1 MPKQDFIQ
9 LSVIGCF
16 VLSSLLSCTKKE
28 LSCVSC
34 AATNKPPL
42 AVAGPDTVI
51 TLPTDSVLLDGS
63 KSSDPDGKIS
73 EWRWT
78 KVSGPASF
86 VIVTSTK
93 EKTVVKNLNV
103 GSYQFELKVTDEGGL
118 SAKDTVQITINAALP
133 SNHPPV
139 ACAGADQTIT
149 LPTNSVTLD
158 GSCSADPDNNI
169 TSYVWAKIS
178 GPPAN
183 ITNANAAQTQAIALS
198 QGVYQFELKVV
209 DAGGL
214 FTKDTVQITV
224 LPEPAPVACERLNR
238 SIINIQLV
246 PVASIP
252 YPRARMTAITV
263 GDKLMLAGGS
273 PQNSAVYPV
282 TDVSIYDFS
291 SQSWSAANL
300 SIPRLYITAATVGN
314 KVFFAG
320 GREASFSGSR
330 RVDIYDASTNTW
342 SFSDLPGEADF
353 VSIAALGNKVFFAT
367 SRSPGGKVDVYD
379 ISSSTWSELN
389 LSEPRIRA
397 TATVAGNKVYFTG
410 GLVGTQ
416 FSAVIDIYD
425 NSTGTWSKSTLSQ
438 PTSEISGYYL
448 DGKIYWAGGRY
459 RDKEGDFTD
468 YTCKMEV
475 RDVNTQT
482 SSFTNFSRVMGF
494 SSDYTQP
501 ILYNHKLVYSTPDK
515 LEIYDPQFNT
525 WSIGD
530 VPYGNYLE
538 SWVLVNNSL
547 YAVGF
552 VTTGSGE
559 KIANQIW
566 KVLY

>member
-1 MPKQDFIQ
+1 MKKK
-9 LSVIGCF
+9 GHF
-16 VLSSLLSCTKKE
+16 VLLLSFAGTTFIYSCRRE
-28 LSCVSC
+28 LSCEGC
-34 AATNKPPL
+34 AVNNKPPL
-42 AVAGPDTVI
+42 AVAGPDQRI
-51 TLPTDSVLLDGS
+51 TLPKDSALLDGS
-63 KSSDPDGKIS
+63 ASTDPDGTITSYKWTKIS
-73 EWRWT
+73 GP
-78 KVSGPASF
+78 VSSNIIRPDSA
-86 VIVTSTK
+86 
-93 EKTVVKNLNV
+93 KTLVKTLVVGL
-103 GSYQFELKVTDEGGL
+103 YDFELTVTDNGGL
-118 SAKDTVQITINAALP
+118 AAKDTVQIAVNNAGV
-133 SNHPPV
+133 NQPPV

-178 GPPAN
+178 GPSAN
-183 ITNANAAQTQAIALS
+183 ITNANAVQTQVTGLL
-198 QGVYQFELKVV
+198 QGVYQFELKVI

-214 FTKDTVQITV
+214 FTKDTIQVTV
-224 LPEPAPVACERLNR
+224 LPQLATVICDPLNR
-238 SIINIQLV
+238 SIIGIQLV

-252 YPRARMTAITV
+252 FPRAIMTAVTV
-263 GDKLMLAGGS
+263 GNKLLLAGGS
-273 PQNSAVYPV
+273 PENSPVYPV

-291 SQSWSAANL
+291 TQSWSSANL
-300 SIPRLYITAATVGN
+300 TVPRLNITAATVGN

-367 SRSPGGKVDVYD
+367 SRYPGGKVDVYD

-410 GLVGTQ
+410 GFVGPQ
-416 FSAVIDIYD
+416 PSAVIDVYD
-425 NSTGTWSKSTLSQ
+425 NSTATWSTSSLSQ
-438 PTSEISGYYL
+438 PTSEVSGYYL
-448 DGKIYWAGGRY
+448 DGKMYWAGGRI

-468 YTCKMEV
+468 YTCKVEI

-501 ILYNHKLVYSTPDK
+501 LLYNHKLIYSTPDK
-515 LEIYDPQFNT
+515 LEIYDPQSNT

-530 VPYGNYLE
+530 VPSGNYVE
-538 SWVLVNNSL
+538 SMVSVNNAL

-552 VTTGSGE
+552 VTTGPGK

-566 KVLY
+566 QLLY